1 MLSTRLKKMRSSTP
15 YTQAQLAD
23 TLGVARTTYAMYEQG
38 KREPDHETL
47 NKIADYFNVSTD
59 YLLGRTDIPDRTN
72 EPTLK
77 GWLRSENEDLSE
89 NERKELEKDI
99 QGYLAHRRERILENR
114 KNNK

>member
-1 MLSTRLKKMRSSTP
+1 MLSIRLKKLRSSTP

-47 NKIADYFNVSTD
+47 NKIADHFNVSTD
-59 YLLGRTDIPDRTN
+59 YLLGRTDIPERTN
-72 EPTLK
+72 EPTLN

-89 NERKELEKDI
+89 AERKELEKDI
-99 QGYLAHRRERILENR
+99 RDYLEHRRKRILENR
-114 KNNK
+114 EN